1 MVVNDEHCT
10 TEITPAQL
18 RALLATIRQVDEQ
31 LLDPLTLNDSIAELE
46 QTYDL
51 YKRLASTNG
60 ENSAAGTDF

>member
-1 MVVNDEHCT
+1 MSNEQRP

-18 RALLATIRQVDEQ
+18 RELLVTVQQIDEQ

-51 YKRLASTNG
+51 YTQLAPPNG
-60 ENSAAGTDF
+60 

>member
-1 MVVNDEHCT
+1 MNDEHCT

-31 LLDPLTLNDSIAELE
+31 LLEPLTLNDSIAELE

-51 YKRLASTNG
+51 YKRLASSNG
-60 ENSAAGTDF
+60 GELGCGH